1 MPDASRPERGTAP
14 GGDGPPT
21 SLEKRLEAYDRDRRA
36 LLDEMAALDPAQL
49 AYKPVADQ
57 WSIVEVLEHL
67 ALAERVVL
75 QGLPDASRLV
85 ARERKLG
92 HRFAHTMVLV
102 LLQWRIPVR
111 APSPAM
117 VPSGT
122 LTLTEVRHL
131 WDDNLRWLR
140 TYVARR
146 QGLTRAVFLHP
157 VAGPMTVAQVARAGQ
172 LHLAVH
178 TRQIRRILRLG
189 MRATS

>member
-1 MPDASRPERGTAP
+1 MPDAFRLERGTAP
-14 GGDGPPT
+14 GGDSPPT
-21 SLEKRLEAYDRDRRA
+21 TLETRLEGYDRDRRA

-49 AYKPVADQ
+49 AHKPVADQ

-85 ARERKLG
+85 ARERTLG

-102 LLQWRIPVR
+102 VLQWRIPVR

-117 VPSGT
+117 IPRGDRT
-122 LTLTEVRHL
+122 LGEVRRL
-131 WDDNLRWLR
+131 WDENLQWLR
-140 TYVARR
+140 AYVARR
-146 QGLTRAVFLHP
+146 EGLTWAVFAHP
-157 VAGPMTVAQVARAGQ
+157 VAGPMTVTQVVRAGQ
-172 LHLAVH
+172 LHLGVH
-178 TRQIRRILRLG
+178 TRQIRQILRVG

>member
-49 AYKPVADQ
+49 AHKPVADQ

-85 ARERKLG
+85 VRDRTLG

-102 LLQWRIPVR
+102 VLQWRIPVR

-117 VPSGT
+117 IPRGDRT
-122 LTLTEVRHL
+122 LGEVRRL
-131 WDDNLRWLR
+131 WDENLQWLR
-140 TYVARR
+140 AYVARR
-146 QGLTRAVFLHP
+146 EGLTQAVFAHP
-157 VAGPMTVAQVARAGQ
+157 VAGPMTVTQVVRAGQ

-178 TRQIRRILRLG
+178 TRQIRQILRVV